1 VSWVAATAS
10 NSMPYE
16 PTSMRRLPRADLAVS
31 ALGVGSTALGGMFEP
46 ITEAE
51 AQATMHAAAEAGLRY
66 FDTAPQYG
74 HGLAEQRVGRA
85 LHALG
90 RERFVLSTKVGKLLA
105 PADIEFDYSRAGVLR
120 SFEASLER
128 LGLERIDMLFIHDV
142 NRKYHGARVDERY
155 REAMAGAI
163 PALAELRRA
172 GTVKAIGVAL
182 NDADI
187 CARFVREAELD
198 AVMLPARYT
207 LLDQSA
213 AAELLPLCQARGVAV
228 LVAAPFDSGILA
240 TGAGGGGRYQ
250 YGPPP
255 REVVERVQGIE
266 SVCRRHGVALA
277 AAALQFP
284 LAHPAVTSVVAGM
297 RSPREVEANL
307 ALMRADIPEAF
318 WRDLQK
324 DL

>member
-1 VSWVAATAS
+1 MRADPTAL
-10 NSMPYE
+10 
-16 PTSMRRLPRADLAVS
+16 RALPRAELAISV
-31 ALGVGSTALGGMFEP
+31 LGVGSTALAGMFDPVPEP
-46 ITEAE
+46 EAL
-51 AQATMHAAAEAGLRY
+51 ATLRAAADGGLRY

-74 HGLAEQRVGRA
+74 HGLGEQRVGRA
-85 LHALG
+85 LRELG
-90 RERFVLSTKVGKLLA
+90 RDRFIVSTKVGKLLR
-105 PADIEFDYSRAGVLR
+105 PGRIEFDYSHAGALR
-120 SFEASLER
+120 SVDQSLER

-142 NRKYHGARVDERY
+142 NRKYHGEAVEQRY

-163 PALAELRRA
+163 PALAGLRRA

-182 NDADI
+182 NELDI

-213 AAELLPLCQARGVAV
+213 AAELLPLCEARGVAV

-240 TGAGGGGRYQ
+240 TGAEAGARYN
-250 YGPPP
+250 YAPAPPAI
-255 REVVERVQGIE
+255 VERTRLIE

-284 LAHPAVTSVVAGM
+284 LAHPAVAGVVAGM

-318 WRDLQK
+318 WADLK
-324 DL
+324 ALAF